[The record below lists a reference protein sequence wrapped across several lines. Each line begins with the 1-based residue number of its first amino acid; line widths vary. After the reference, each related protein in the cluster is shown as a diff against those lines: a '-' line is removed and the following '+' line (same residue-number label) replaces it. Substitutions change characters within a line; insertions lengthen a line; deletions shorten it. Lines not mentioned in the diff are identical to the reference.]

1 MAVGIE
7 VLADDIGNPGAQ
19 AVRLRRRVRQ
29 RFGNR
34 FGALKTDARLRFAQI
49 KRIFEHP
56 LHGVGAERIK
66 RGDALARG
74 HAVSFQRHH
83 NVANGK
89 LLFKVLLYFFGFFQG
104 NAFDCCELFR
114 LVFEHIKGTF
124 AEFFDD
130 FFRRNGTDPFHGAGG
145 EIVVKLFGGRRHF
158 AFKRFHFKLPPERR
172 VKRPKAGK
180 PHRFADGNIRKSTD
194 GRDKFLITADFQHR
208 ISVLLIAEFYVFH
221 GSADDFV
228 FHSFTHFVSS
238 LNSS

>member
-1 MAVGIE
+1 MAVGIK
-7 VLADDIGNPGAQ
+7 VLADDIGNSGAQ
-19 AVRLRRRVRQ
+19 TVGLRGRVRQ

-34 FGALKTDARLRFAQI
+34 FGALKADARLCFTQI
-49 KRIFEHP
+49 KRIFQHP

-66 RGDALARG
+66 RGNALARR
-74 HAVSFQRHH
+74 HPVSFQRHH
-83 NVANGK
+83 NVAHSK
-89 LLFKVLLYFFGFFQG
+89 LLFKVLLYFFSFFHG

-124 AEFFDD
+124 AEFSDD
-130 FFRRNGTDPFHGAGG
+130 FFRRNGTYPFYGAGG
-145 EIVVKLFGGRRHF
+145 EIIVKLFCRCRHF
-158 AFKRFHFKLPPERR
+158 AFKRFDFKLPPERR

-180 PHRFADGNIRKSTD
+180 PHRFADGYIRKSTD

-208 ISVLLIAEFYVFH
+208 ISVLFVAEFYVFH